1 MMSLR
6 PFILIVDDQRS
17 QVRLLE
23 KVLQNEGFEVI
34 TAYDGVEGL
43 RKTREEIPDLVV
55 LDIIMPGLD
64 GLNTLKLLRQSYNM
78 PVIMLTTESEKETV
92 CEALA
97 LGADDYVVKPFH
109 ARQLLARIRVKL
121 KRAGVGVT

>member
-23 KVLQNEGFEVI
+23 KVLQNQGIEVI

-64 GLNTLKLLRQSYNM
+64 GLNTLKLLRQSCNM

-92 CEALA
+92 CEALG

-109 ARQLLARIRVKL
+109 ARQLLARIR
-121 KRAGVGVT
+121 GF

>member
-43 RKTREEIPDLVV
+43 RKIREEIPDLVV

-109 ARQLLARIRVKL
+109 ARQLLARIQAKL